1 MAKKVTGMIKL
12 QLPAGK
18 ATPAPPVGPALGQH
32 GVNIMGFC
40 KEFNA
45 KTANQAGLIIPVVIT
60 VYQDRSF
67 SFILKTPP
75 AAVLIKKELGLESG
89 SGVPNRT
96 KVGTL
101 TKDQVRKIAEL
112 KMPDLNAA
120 SIETAMSMI
129 EGTKKYG
136 CYYSRVIL
144 IFLKKWEVKTAKTT
158 KEALQWERNMLKVQ
172 N

>member
-32 GVNIMGFC
+32 GVNIIGFC

-96 KVGTL
+96 KVGSL
-101 TKDQVRKIAEL
+101 TKEQVRKIAEL

-120 SIETAMSMI
+120 SIEAATSMI
-129 EGTKKYG
+129 EGT
-136 CYYSRVIL
+136 
-144 IFLKKWEVKTAKTT
+144 AKSMGIVV
-158 KEALQWERNMLKVQ
+158 ED
-172 N
+172 

>member
-45 KTANQAGLIIPVVIT
+45 KTADKAGLIIPVVIT

-96 KVGTL
+96 KVGNI
-101 TKDQVRKIAEL
+101 TKEQIRKIAEL

-120 SIETAMSMI
+120 TIETAMSMI
-129 EGTKKYG
+129 EGTARSMG
-136 CYYSRVIL
+136 VVV
-144 IFLKKWEVKTAKTT
+144 E
-158 KEALQWERNMLKVQ
+158 
-172 N
+172 